1 MQQMRQ
7 IREVIALAVLAISA
21 YTDLKERNIYTMPL
35 IVSASGAA
43 LMSVITLICAP
54 AGEECDIL
62 LSELAGP
69 ALAGVLLIAAA
80 KRFADHIGEGD
91 AYLLATL
98 CMIIGMKDGF
108 LTMMISSAAAALYVM
123 VYASIGAAAGK
134 IRIGNKRIRYKGRGI
149 PFAPFMMGGFIAIM
163 IYGKY

>member
-80 KRFADHIGEGD
+80 ARFRDHIGEGD
-91 AYLLATL
+91 AYLFATL
-98 CMIIGMKDGF
+98 CMIIGMREGF
-108 LTMMISSAAAALYVM
+108 VTLMVASVAAGLYV
-123 VYASIGAAAGK
+123 VVHDILPVTTTG
-134 IRIGNKRIRYKGRGI
+134 IRRNRTI
-149 PFAPFMMGGFIAIM
+149 PFAPFVMVGFMAVIV
-163 IYGKY
+163 YGKY